1 MNKEIEIPKG
11 YEARIEGNK
20 VIIVPIDSEDERI
33 RKSIMSII
41 SQYARMCEKEGDPCE
56 ASLIDDALAYLER
69 QKEHLSVPD
78 KFSGLK
84 SLMLQYLQSAANRKD
99 DTEIESDTDLWG
111 RKILDYVWKHDE
123 KQKEQNLIPKFKVGD
138 RIYDKKDSY
147 NRNVIREVGKD
158 YYINAFAQKMDMAY
172 TDANFE
178 FIEHLD
184 DDPIDSNPAEWS
196 EDERIRKEIIAFLKH
211 YHTGEGDSVIYDDA
225 WIAYLEKQKEQ
236 DKIPL
241 LRKCLR
247 LATAH
252 ISELIEENYSLKE
265 SAEWSEEDDAI
276 HTRVLGVLGKAIMG
290 VLPTRPSQEDIEWF
304 KSLPER
310 FNLQPKQ
317 EWSKEDERLLNVIID
332 ILDKE
337 EHNGHLMRGDLKAC
351 IKLLKSLR
359 PQHITYALDAPLGY
373 DKDMNPIYPPIN
385 HWKPTERQIAALEWQ
400 IKNTY
405 DGSWQRKE
413 SESLYNDLKKL

>member
-123 KQKEQNLIPKFKVGD
+123 KQKEQKPAEKISVSEELYEHI
-138 RIYDKKDSY
+138 
-147 NRNVIREVGKD
+147 RNTCACIDDAMSSDTMCDMTD
-158 YYINAFAQKMDMAY
+158 YLTMANSSAQKALDMV
-172 TDANFE
+172 DK
-178 FIEHLD
+178 
-184 DDPIDSNPAEWS
+184 SVVKQPAES
-196 EDERIRKEIIAFLKH
+196 PENPRDIHNRGYVKGVEDAYNNVNEAKVILK
-211 YHTGEGDSVIYDDA
+211 
-225 WIAYLEKQKEQ
+225 
-236 DKIPL
+236 
-241 LRKCLR
+241 R
-247 LATAH
+247 LAK
-252 ISELIEENYSLKE
+252 ENPKP
-265 SAEWSEEDDAI
+265 AEWSEEDDAI
-276 HTRVLGVLGKAIMG
+276 HTRVLGALGKTIMG

-351 IKLLKSLR
+351 VKLLKSLR